1 MRADLH
7 IGDAVV
13 VTSLVLLALLMG
25 APVAGAADQPMG
37 SGTQSQEGIGTQTM
51 KDQPQIQGEIQVRG
65 ELGKGQERQM
75 KVPEWLKIPPQDD
88 YSHLL
93 NLDFHG
99 QDEGIVGR
107 TKEEDEKHAVS
118 F

>member
-1 MRADLH
+1 MRAVVY
-7 IGDAVV
+7 IRGAVV
-13 VTSLVLLALLMG
+13 LASLALLLLMF
-25 APVAGAADQPMG
+25 ASTAGAADQPMG

-51 KDQPQIQGEIQVRG
+51 KDQPQIQREVQVPG
-65 ELGKGQERQM
+65 ELGKGQERPM
-75 KVPEWLKIPPQDD
+75 KVPEWIKIPPQDD

-99 QDEGIVGR
+99 QDEGVVKR

>member
-1 MRADLH
+1 MRVGVY
-7 IGDAVV
+7 IGGAVV
-13 VTSLVLLALLMG
+13 LASLGFLLLTF
-25 APVAGAADQPMG
+25 APTAGAADQPMG
-37 SGTQSQEGIGTQTM
+37 SGTQAQEGIGTPTM
-51 KDQPQIQGEIQVRG
+51 KDQPQVQQDVQVPG

-75 KVPEWLKIPPQDD
+75 KMPEWLTIPPYDD